1 MRGGQQIEI
10 FVEPVR
16 GVDPDLDPAACDQ
29 AMDEIGDGRDAEF
42 ERGRQL
48 RLRHAF
54 VTVQVEQQLPLRP
67 REAQR
72 MRLTIEADFEL
83 PRQVVDDRPDAFR
96 WLAMRRGV
104 DGSGFR
110 HVVTDRKE
118 ASNIRDG
125 GAVSKGA
132 QAT

>member
-1 MRGGQQIEI
+1 MG
-10 FVEPVR
+10 
-16 GVDPDLDPAACDQ
+16 
-29 AMDEIGDGRDAEF
+29 
-42 ERGRQL
+42 
-48 RLRHAF
+48 
-54 VTVQVEQQLPLRP
+54 
-67 REAQR
+67 
-72 MRLTIEADFEL
+72 LTIEADFEL

-110 HVVTDRKE
+110 HVVMDRKE

-132 QAT
+132 PGV